1 MSRQDALRTAMREGC
16 PVVVPSGW
24 GRFDYALPGGITASA
39 DTLAETEADI
49 RDRGYTQ
56 YLLVKNAP
64 LERQHISEVAA

>member
-1 MSRQDALRTAMREGC
+1 MTRHIALRTASREGC

-56 YLLVKNAP
+56 YLLVKDAP
-64 LERQHISEVAA
+64 LERQYISGVPA